1 MGRYVVEISIQHVE
15 KAYLYLKGLAYHEN
29 LNLFLK
35 QQIAEFEM
43 KHIEVSHS
51 LEDEESNNGLDGIF
65 INIVSTIN
73 SNEASASKQFNRWL
87 KDISYRLLPKVVERE
102 EDYKQ
107 RKHNE
112 DQGLFISNVREAD
125 EYSVSKINYFITAP
139 VEIYIIETLWCLFV
153 GSVLETKMSKDSYGN
168 RMHPTA
174 LKNATSE
181 DGPTGTGLFKRYIYQ
196 YNKWRDQAVEVATNI
211 SKENDD
217 VALLSLDIKS
227 FYYNVDLDFKEITKI
242 VEEYYDEDTDKCR
255 LAIQLNVLLEQI
267 YVSYQRTIK
276 DSFDQTHTEYK
287 DNLILPIG
295 LSSSSIIANWYL
307 SEFDD
312 LIESK
317 VRPDYYGRYVDDI
330 IMVFKRPRNSNFRSD
345 DSPIESFMEHY
356 LGSTLADNK
365 NNNSNYMIKVHEQ
378 LLQIQKDKL
387 ILHFLDKNHSRASL
401 EVFKQKLDE
410 QSSAFK
416 FLPNDHINKELDGFA
431 YDIIYNGSAN
441 KLRNIVGLVENETE
455 LAKYLSSHIIA
466 HRLCK
471 INKNDTVLSQV
482 KHFFKGQNA
491 LQYFRLWE
499 KIYQYAV
506 ITRNYK
512 FVTFFYNYID
522 NEIDKIN
529 YIKPERKYKL
539 KGVTNELH
547 EDLRLFNKLSLTMTM
562 GLLDISTDG
571 KVFKNLS
578 SLHTSKEELYKYSIN
593 FRKSNLIR
601 HNLVAWPLAN
611 FSNSNSDLTVETY
624 FMNNRDIELDDNKI
638 KYSPRFI
645 HFDEWQLFHLGKK
658 LGPDE
663 NLNQLLENVLNE
675 YIAKFKQNNSFI
687 NFTNNF
693 NEESKIVKSHLEVKG
708 NQSKDKLTL
717 AIANI
722 KLNNSNIEDAVR
734 KDHEPNLSFERQEKL
749 YSILNSAIYE
759 KADLVVIPEVA
770 IPVSWLPFM
779 ITFSRRHQIGLVFG
793 LEHWVVDDIA
803 YNLIIE
809 ALPFRTSD
817 KYKSCVMTARIK
829 NHYAPAELEMLE
841 SLRLQPANLYFEPK
855 AYYHRVSWRGTSFT
869 TYNCYE
875 LSDITHRSLFK
886 SEIDLLIACV
896 WNRDTNYYEHILESV
911 VRDIHCYTVQVNT
924 SQYGGSCVLQPT
936 KTFNS
941 NIIYIKGGDNTCILT
956 TTLDI
961 KKIRDFQYKS
971 KPNKNDY
978 FKHLPPGYDHESVRN
993 R

>member
-1 MGRYVVEISIQHVE
+1 MEISIQHVE

-43 KHIEVSHS
+43 QNMKVSQLS
-51 LEDEESNNGLDGIF
+51 EDKESNEGLDNVF

-73 SNEASASKQFNRWL
+73 NNEACASKQFKRWL
-87 KDISYRLLPKVVERE
+87 KDISYRLLPKAVERKE
-102 EDYKQ
+102 ENCKQ
-107 RKHNE
+107 RKDNE
-112 DQGLFISNVREAD
+112 DKGLFISNVRESD
-125 EYSVSKINYFITAP
+125 NYSVSKINYFITAP
-139 VEIYIIETLWCLFV
+139 VEIHIIETLWCLFV
-153 GSVLETKMSKDSYGN
+153 GSVLETKMRKDSYGN

-174 LKNATSE
+174 LQNATSE
-181 DGPTGTGLFKRYIYQ
+181 DGTTGTGLFKRYIYQ

-211 SKENDD
+211 SKDNGD

-227 FYYNVDLDFKEITKI
+227 FYYNVDLDFEEITQI
-242 VEEYYDEDTDKCR
+242 IEEYYEEDTGKSK
-255 LAIQLNVLLEQI
+255 LAIQLNTLLEQVYI
-267 YVSYQRTIK
+267 SYQLAIK
-276 DSFDQTHTEYK
+276 KSFDQTHTEYK

-312 LIESK
+312 LVESK

-330 IMVFKRPRNSNFRSD
+330 IMVFKRPRNANFKSD

-356 LGSTLADNK
+356 LGSTLADNED
-365 NNNSNYMIKVHEQ
+365 NSSNYLIKAHKQ

-401 EVFKQKLDE
+401 EVFKQKIDE
-410 QSSAFK
+410 QSSAFR
-416 FLPNDHINKELDGFA
+416 FLPNDHIDKELDGFA
-431 YDIIYNGSAN
+431 YDIIYNGSTN

-491 LQYFRLWE
+491 LQYSRLWE

-506 ITRNYK
+506 ITKNHK
-512 FVTFFYNYID
+512 FVIFFYNYID
-522 NEIDKIN
+522 NEIDKIS
-529 YIKPERKYKL
+529 YIKPEKKYKL
-539 KGVTNELH
+539 KGITDELC
-547 EDLRLFNKLSLTMTM
+547 EDLRLFNKLSLTITM
-562 GLLDISTDG
+562 GLLDISTAE
-571 KVFKNLS
+571 KVFGNLS
-578 SLHTSKEELYKYSIN
+578 SLNTYTEELYNYSTS

-611 FSNSNSDLTVETY
+611 FSNSDSDLTVETY
-624 FMNNRDIELDDNKI
+624 FMNNRDIELDEHRL

-645 HFDEWQLFHLGKK
+645 HFDEWQLFHIGKH
-658 LGPDE
+658 LSPDSS
-663 NLNQLLENVLNE
+663 LNQLLEDVLND
-675 YIAKFKQNNSFI
+675 YRVKFKQNSHLI
-687 NFTNNF
+687 DFTSNCND
-693 NEESKIVKSHLEVKG
+693 ESKIVKSHLEVKG
-708 NQSKDKLTL
+708 NQSRDKLKL

-722 KLNNSNIEDAVR
+722 KINDSDIENAVR

-749 YSILNSAIYE
+749 YNILNSAICE
-759 KADLVVIPEVA
+759 KADMVVLPEVA

-809 ALPFRTSD
+809 ALPFKTSD
-817 KYKSCVMTARIK
+817 KYKSCVMTARVK

-841 SLRLQPANLYFEPK
+841 SLRLNPANLYFDPK

-886 SEIDLLIACV
+886 SEIDLLVACV

-924 SQYGGSCVLQPT
+924 SQHGGSCVLQPT
-936 KTFNS
+936 KTVNS
-941 NIIYIKGGDNTCILT
+941 NIVYVKGGDNTCILT

-971 KPNKNDY
+971 KPNKTDY